1 MENMNPSFY
10 CPITGELMIDP
21 VVDSEGNTY
30 ERSAIELWIEGH
42 HTSPITRNIIT
53 RYDLR
58 PNRSLKNAIEEI
70 LASGREILPRIADHI
85 NLKVAATISVP
96 ELSLTVTTK
105 KLRQEWLDATCPT
118 G

>member
-1 MENMNPSFY
+1 
-10 CPITGELMIDP
+10 MIDP

-42 HTSPITRNIIT
+42 NTSPITRNIIT

-58 PNRSLKNAIEEI
+58 PNRSLKNAIEEV

-96 ELSLTVTTK
+96 QLSLTVTTK
-105 KLRQEWLDATCPT
+105 KLRQEWLDATCPA

>member
-1 MENMNPSFY
+1 
-10 CPITGELMIDP
+10 MIDP
-21 VVDSEGNTY
+21 VLDSEGNTY

-42 HTSPITRNIIT
+42 NTSPITRNVIT

-70 LASGREILPRIADHI
+70 LATGREISPRLADHVD
-85 NLKVAATISVP
+85 LQVAETISVP
-96 ELSLTVTTK
+96 ELSLTVTTQ
-105 KLRQEWLDATCPT
+105 KLRQEWLDAKCPA